1 MTSLIIRFGIRPI
14 LWLLLVGSMAAC
26 ALAWVGSVQFAE
38 ARLAQLIEREQAQA
52 QAKAELAS
60 ANLSQRLVQARS
72 IASTLAQYQTIQA
85 VLGRFGPHVQPSPL
99 PLQERGDRW
108 RADPV
113 LQPLARGLAQTVEK
127 FGLTMLWVTNA
138 AGDTVMEGHI
148 PDIHP
153 FTGTNYADRAY
164 FKAAQQGLD
173 GHQFAVGRVSNLYG
187 LFFSSP
193 VLVDGQFVG
202 IVGAGL
208 AVSKLSPVID
218 IKELNAVVTDDL
230 GVVVLAHDPALL
242 MRTMPGATVGALPA
256 GKRDLRYRRQQF
268 EAVDLIPT
276 AADGSPSR
284 AQWHYLGRPHVMGN
298 HPTSDGALRVYVLR
312 DLGALLARSERDQL
326 WWFGLVGAMVWLSA
340 ALAAG
345 AAQYVITTQQQQ
357 IALQTLNQ
365 VLAHQ
370 ANTDALTGCANRRHF
385 MHALNQEFHRS
396 SRYGVDFCVLSADI
410 DHFKRVNDTYGHA
423 AGDEVLRHFVAT
435 IQSHLRGTDLLG
447 RLGGEEFSILLPQT
461 SEDGGAMMAERLRAA
476 VEASPALFGTTRI
489 AITVS
494 IGGVP
499 SQAGSVHG
507 VDAMLACA
515 DAALYAAKQGGRNRV
530 VWVRQSPPENAE
542 KESAG

>member
-1 MTSLIIRFGIRPI
+1 
-14 LWLLLVGSMAAC
+14 
-26 ALAWVGSVQFAE
+26 
-38 ARLAQLIEREQAQA
+38 
-52 QAKAELAS
+52 
-60 ANLSQRLVQARS
+60 
-72 IASTLAQYQTIQA
+72 
-85 VLGRFGPHVQPSPL
+85 
-99 PLQERGDRW
+99 
-108 RADPV
+108 
-113 LQPLARGLAQTVEK
+113 
-127 FGLTMLWVTNA
+127 
-138 AGDTVMEGHI
+138 
-148 PDIHP
+148 
-153 FTGTNYADRAY
+153 
-164 FKAAQQGLD
+164 
-173 GHQFAVGRVSNLYG
+173 
-187 LFFSSP
+187 

-542 KESAG
+542 KERAG